1 MAALLAFGRRAAAS
15 RASGR
20 SRLSPARRGPADRR
34 LSLLVPK
41 ADFAR
46 ASGLAQSGLAVGQLA
61 APALAGALVG
71 AFGLQPVLWINCCT
85 FLVSAATLATV
96 RFPRPE
102 PTGVGAAEPTGV
114 WRQALFGLSYIRTRP
129 GLLALVMLF
138 ASTNLCQAMVVVLA
152 MPYLLASSPPR
163 GRANGRSLA
172 TRSGALRLL

>member
-1 MAALLAFGRRAAAS
+1 
-15 RASGR
+15 
-20 SRLSPARRGPADRR
+20 
-34 LSLLVPK
+34 VPK